1 MQGMSNRI
9 VIAQGVRATLI
20 RFAATFSISLLFG
33 ATVLAGEHDHHKMA
47 TEPPADEPLAQAPVK
62 VPDLEVLNQD
72 GKKIHFYRDLVKG
85 RTVAVN
91 FIYTTCTAICSP
103 MTANMREVQQL
114 LGSDAGKVE
123 MISITIDPKLDTPSA
138 LKAFAQKFEAG
149 PGWAFVT
156 ASPATIAKLQKGF
169 AVSMSRKEDH
179 TPLVII
185 GNDST
190 RKWTRKFGLA
200 HPEVIAAAI
209 RQAAGLPEATP

>member
-1 MQGMSNRI
+1 MSDRT
-9 VIAQGVRATLI
+9 VTVQLVRGNLV
-20 RFAATFSISLLFG
+20 RFAAAFYIAIAPGVIAF
-33 ATVLAGEHDHHKMA
+33 AGEHDHHKMA
-47 TEPPADEPLAQAPVK
+47 VEPPADDIPIEAPVK
-62 VPDLEVLNQD
+62 VPDLQVQNQD

-114 LGSDAGKVE
+114 LGSDAAKIQI
-123 MISITIDPKLDTPSA
+123 ISITIDPKLDTPSA
-138 LKAFAQKFEAG
+138 LKAFAHKFEAG

-169 AVSMSRKEDH
+169 AVSMARKEDH

-190 RKWTRKFGLA
+190 GKWTRKFSLA

-209 RQAAGLPEATP
+209 RQAAGLPEASP

>member
-1 MQGMSNRI
+1 MSNRTFT
-9 VIAQGVRATLI
+9 AQLLRGTLVRLAAVFCAA
-20 RFAATFSISLLFG
+20 FALCITARAG
-33 ATVLAGEHDHHKMA
+33 AHDHHMMA
-47 TEPPADEPLAQAPVK
+47 AEPPADESLSQAPVK
-62 VPDLEVLNQD
+62 VPDLEVLTQD
-72 GKKIHFYRDLVKG
+72 GRKVHFYRDLVKG

-114 LGSDAGKVE
+114 LGSAAAGKVE
-123 MISITIDPKLDTPSA
+123 IISITIDPKLDTPSA

-149 PGWAFVT
+149 PGWTFVT

-185 GNDST
+185 GNDAT
-190 RKWTRKFGLA
+190 GKWTRKFGLA

-209 RQAAGLPEATP
+209 RQTAGLPEATP

>member
-1 MQGMSNRI
+1 MSNRT
-9 VIAQGVRATLI
+9 VTAQFLRGNLL
-20 RFAATFSISLLFG
+20 RFAAIFCISIAPG
-33 ATVLAGEHDHHKMA
+33 AIALAGEHDHHLMTA
-47 TEPPADEPLAQAPVK
+47 EPPADEPLLQAPVK
-62 VPDLEVLNQD
+62 VPDLKVQTQD
-72 GKKIHFYRDLVKG
+72 GRKVHFYRDLVKG

-114 LGSDAGKVE
+114 LGSDAGKIE
-123 MISITIDPKLDTPSA
+123 IISITIDPKLDTPSA

-149 PGWAFVT
+149 PGWTFVT

-185 GNDST
+185 GNDAT
-190 RKWTRKFGLA
+190 GKWTRKFGLA
-200 HPEVIAAAI
+200 HPEVIAAAL
-209 RQAAGLPEATP
+209 RQAAGLPEASP